1 MIYCTDE
8 NIYYKK
14 KRRGK
19 AKRRF
24 ILIIIVALVTVFI
37 VYQQNAVF
45 SLLVKI
51 CKDRSMAV
59 STFSVNKAVTLT
71 LSEELNYYDLIAVD
85 KNSDGDIVLM
95 SANALKINKIT
106 REIAEKTNEIMSDKL
121 KEGINVPILAFT
133 GITFFSGIGREVNY
147 KYISVS
153 DVNCDIGGEFKSV
166 GINQTLHS
174 VYAFIKAKVNVE
186 FLTASED
193 IELVSKVLLSEAVLV
208 GKVPEIYLNGGLL

>member
-85 KNSDGDIVLM
+85 KNSDGDIILM

-133 GITFFSGIGREVNY
+133 GITFFSGIGRDVNY